1 MKGKIYTHT
10 PQQSSRCT
18 ENGVKKVCFF
28 IFFFLPI
35 YIQQMLIYKNR
46 IFKDYFQFIVEI
58 PSHPH

>member
-28 IFFFLPI
+28 IFFFFFANI
-35 YIQQMLIYKNR
+35 YSTDVNL
-46 IFKDYFQFIVEI
+46 
-58 PSHPH
+58 